1 MVLKIVMILH
11 IDMDAFYASV
21 EQLDNPQLKGKCV
34 IVGGLSRRSVV
45 SAASYE
51 ARKFGV
57 HSAMPMFQARKKC
70 PQGVFV
76 RPRMKRYKDIS
87 KKIMSL
93 LSEYSPLVEPVSID
107 EAYVDVTG
115 CERLHGDPVKI
126 AASIKQKIKENFKL
140 TCSVG
145 VGPNKFIAKI
155 ASDLEK
161 PDGLSVIMPD
171 QMPPFLESLP
181 VHKVPGVGKT
191 RRIQLDRM
199 GIKTL
204 GDVKKYSQEIIISR
218 LGKFG
223 RRILAL
229 ADGIDDSPVITDDGY
244 KSVSTEETFGED
256 IADKDLLNNYIL
268 QQSESVAGQLRQ
280 TGVRAKTITLKIK
293 HADFK
298 QVTRSVTLPTPTQSS
313 KTIHLAASKLL
324 EAYRIRTKVRL
335 IGVGASG
342 LVSGTVPVQM
352 GIFEKE
358 NIAKHHWEKVD
369 RAMDSITKKYGKKVV
384 KRGTLKDD

>member
-21 EQLDNPQLKGKCV
+21 EQLDNPQLKGKGV
-34 IVGGLSRRSVV
+34 IVGGLSSRSVV

-51 ARKFGV
+51 ARKFGI

-70 PQGVFV
+70 PQGVFI

-107 EAYVDVTG
+107 EAYVDVIG

-171 QMPPFLESLP
+171 QVPPFLDSLP

-229 ADGIDDSPVITDDGY
+229 ADGIDDSPVITDDSY

>member
-1 MVLKIVMILH
+1 MILH
-11 IDMDAFYASV
+11 IDMDAFYAAV
-21 EQLDNPQLKGKCV
+21 EQLDDPQLKGKCV
-34 IVGGLSRRSVV
+34 IVGGLSSRSVV

-57 HSAMPMFQARKKC
+57 HSAMPMYQARKKC
-70 PQGVFV
+70 PHGVFI
-76 RPRMKRYKDIS
+76 RPRMKRYKEFS

-126 AASIKQKIKENFKL
+126 AASIKQKIKGEFNL

-161 PDGLSVIMPD
+161 PDGLSAIMPD
-171 QMPPFLESLP
+171 QVPQFLDRLP
-181 VHKVPGVGKT
+181 VRKVPGVGKT
-191 RRIQLDRM
+191 RRLQLDRM
-199 GIKTL
+199 GIKSL
-204 GDVKKYSQEIIISR
+204 GDVKKYSREIIVNR

-229 ADGIDDSPVITDDGY
+229 ADGIDDSPVITDDSS

-256 IADKDLLNNYIL
+256 IDDKDLLNKFIL
-268 QQSESVAGQLRQ
+268 QQSESVAAQLRQ
-280 TGVRAKTITLKIK
+280 AGVKAKTITLKIK

-298 QVTRSVTLPTPTQSS
+298 QITRSVTLPTPTQSS

-324 EAYRIRTKVRL
+324 AAYRIKTKVRL

-342 LVSGTVPVQM
+342 LVSGSVPVQM

-358 NIAKHHWEKVD
+358 NIARRHWEKVD
-369 RAMDSITKKYGKKVV
+369 RAVDSITKKYGQKVV
-384 KRGTLKDD
+384 KRGTLKDDQT

>member
-1 MVLKIVMILH
+1 MILH

-21 EQLDNPQLKGKCV
+21 EQLDDPQLKGKCV
-34 IVGGLSRRSVV
+34 IVGGLSNRSVV

-57 HSAMPMFQARKKC
+57 HSAMPMYQARKVC
-70 PQGVFV
+70 PQGIFI

-126 AASIKQKIKENFKL
+126 AAGIKQKIKEKFNL

-161 PDGLSVIMPD
+161 PDGLSIIMPD
-171 QMPPFLESLP
+171 QMPQFLDSLP

-204 GDVKKYSQEIIISR
+204 GDVKKYSREIIISR

-229 ADGIDDSPVITDDGY
+229 ADGIDDSPVMTGDSY

-256 IADKDLLNNYIL
+256 IDDKDLLNNYIL
-268 QQSESVAGQLRQ
+268 QQSESVAAQLRQ
-280 TGVRAKTITLKIK
+280 TGVKAKTITLKIK

-298 QVTRSVTLPTPTQSS
+298 QITRSVTLPTPTQSS

-324 EAYRIRTKVRL
+324 AAYRIKTKVRL

-342 LVSGTVPVQM
+342 LVSGSVPVQM

-369 RAMDSITKKYGKKVV
+369 RAVDSITKKYGQKVV
-384 KRGTLKDD
+384 KRGALKDDQT

>member
-1 MVLKIVMILH
+1 MILH
-11 IDMDAFYASV
+11 VDMDAFYAAV
-21 EQLDNPQLKGKCV
+21 EQLDNPQLQGKCV
-34 IVGGLSRRSVV
+34 IVGGLSNRSVV

-51 ARKFGV
+51 ARKFGI
-57 HSAMPMFQARKKC
+57 HSAMPMYRARKKC
-70 PQGVFV
+70 PHGVFI
-76 RPRMKRYKDIS
+76 RPRMNRYKDFS

-126 AASIKQKIKENFKL
+126 AASIKQKIKENFDL

-161 PDGLSVIMPD
+161 PDGLCVIMPD
-171 QMPPFLESLP
+171 QVPQFLDRLP

-191 RRIQLDRM
+191 RRLQLDRM

-204 GDVKKYSQEIIISR
+204 EDVKNYSREIIISR

-229 ADGIDDSPVITDDGY
+229 AEGIDDSPVMTDGSS

-256 IADKDLLNNYIL
+256 IDDKDLLNNYIL
-268 QQSESVAGQLRQ
+268 QQSESVAAQLRQ
-280 TGVRAKTITLKIK
+280 AGVRAKTITLKIK

-324 EAYRIRTKVRL
+324 ASYRIKTKVRL

-358 NIAKHHWEKVD
+358 NIARRHWEKVD
-369 RAMDSITKKYGKKVV
+369 RAVDSITKKYGQKVV
-384 KRGTLKDD
+384 KRGTLKDGQT

>member
-1 MVLKIVMILH
+1 MILH

-21 EQLDNPQLKGKCV
+21 EQLDDPQLKGKCV
-34 IVGGLSRRSVV
+34 IVGGLSNRSVV

-57 HSAMPMFQARKKC
+57 HSAMPMYQARKVC
-70 PQGVFV
+70 PQGIFI
-76 RPRMKRYKDIS
+76 RPRMKQYKDIS

-171 QMPPFLESLP
+171 QVPPFLDSLP

-229 ADGIDDSPVITDDGY
+229 ADGIDDSPVITDDSY

>member
-1 MVLKIVMILH
+1 MILH

-21 EQLDNPQLKGKCV
+21 EQLDDPQLKGKCV
-34 IVGGLSRRSVV
+34 IVGGLSSRSVV

-57 HSAMPMFQARKKC
+57 HSAMPMYQARKVC
-70 PQGVFV
+70 PQGIFI
-76 RPRMKRYKDIS
+76 RPRMQRYKDLS

-126 AASIKQKIKENFKL
+126 AANIKQKIKENFNL

-145 VGPNKFIAKI
+145 VGPHKFIAKI
-155 ASDLEK
+155 ASDLKK

-171 QMPPFLESLP
+171 HMPQFLDSLS
-181 VHKVPGVGKT
+181 VHKVPGVGKR

-204 GDVKKYSQEIIISR
+204 GDVKKYSREIILNR

-229 ADGIDDSPVITDDGY
+229 ADGIDDSSVMTDGSY

-256 IADKDLLNNYIL
+256 IDDKDLLNNYIL

-324 EAYRIRTKVRL
+324 AAYRIKTKVRL

-342 LVSGTVPVQM
+342 LVSATVPVQM
-352 GIFEKE
+352 GIFKKE

-369 RAMDSITKKYGKKVV
+369 RAMDSITKKFGKKVV
-384 KRGTLKDD
+384 KRGALKDD

>member
-1 MVLKIVMILH
+1 MILH

-21 EQLDNPQLKGKCV
+21 EELDNPELKGKCV
-34 IVGGLSRRSVV
+34 IVGGLSNRSVV

-51 ARKFGV
+51 ARRFGV
-57 HSAMPMFQARKKC
+57 HSAMPIYQARKVC
-70 PQGVFV
+70 PQGIFI
-76 RPRMKRYKDIS
+76 RPRMQRYKEIS
-87 KKIMSL
+87 KKIMAL
-93 LSEYSPLVEPVSID
+93 LLEYSPLVEPVSID

-126 AASIKQKIKENFKL
+126 AARIKQKIKENFNL

-161 PDGLSVIMPD
+161 PDGLSIIMPD
-171 QMPPFLESLP
+171 QVPQFLDRLS
-181 VHKVPGVGKT
+181 VDKVPGVGKT
-191 RRIQLDRM
+191 RRLQLDRM

-204 GDVKKYSQEIIISR
+204 GDVKKYSREIIISR

-229 ADGIDDSPVITDDGY
+229 ADGIDDSPVMNGDSS

-256 IADKDLLNNYIL
+256 VDDKDLLNNYIL
-268 QQSESVAGQLRQ
+268 QQSESVAAQLRQ

-298 QVTRSVTLPTPTQSS
+298 QITRSVTLPTPTQSS
-313 KTIHLAASKLL
+313 KTIHQAASKLL
-324 EAYRIRTKVRL
+324 AAYHIKTKVRL

-342 LVSGTVPVQM
+342 LVAGSVPVQM

-358 NIAKHHWEKVD
+358 NMGRRHWEKVD
-369 RAMDSITKKYGKKVV
+369 RVVDSITNKYGQKIV
-384 KRGTLKDD
+384 KRGTLKDDQT